1 MVDVV
6 REVIIWLVISVKLH
20 EVRDCSDDV
29 GLGESELCLAALWV
43 RRRNRKPK
51 AIHNSLDL
59 RVLVAKLLRDF
70 VAANLRKVVAL
81 RVEEESVDEFRCCIN
96 CWRLT
101 WSQLLVELYK
111 SLLYSLSCVL
121 LERVAHRVVRVALWV
136 KDEV

>member
-1 MVDVV
+1 M
-6 REVIIWLVISVKLH
+6 
-20 EVRDCSDDV
+20 
-29 GLGESELCLAALWV
+29 
-43 RRRNRKPK
+43 
-51 AIHNSLDL
+51 
-59 RVLVAKLLRDF
+59 
-70 VAANLRKVVAL
+70 AANLRKVVAL